1 MAKRR
6 SIISKYLS
14 ELEWRNSVPRSAL
27 RLRRRRPRRGG
38 GSRARSGRRR
48 SEMVGIVCRECGND
62 GRLSR
67 WERKNGTWGCPSCGF
82 INRFDPEAF
91 VSSRRAWMGNVGKAG
106 LAMLGGITGSV
117 STYLLSRPTRTYSFV
132 GSGGVKFSGGEAV
145 HGETQHS
152 RTTRIV
158 EEPRQPASP
167 RSYSRSATMAN
178 QTVPLRLG

>member
-1 MAKRR
+1 
-6 SIISKYLS
+6 
-14 ELEWRNSVPRSAL
+14 
-27 RLRRRRPRRGG
+27 
-38 GSRARSGRRR
+38 
-48 SEMVGIVCRECGND
+48 MVGIVCRECGND

-132 GSGGVKFSGGEAV
+132 GSGGVKFSGGL
-145 HGETQHS
+145 ETKIVPGVA
-152 RTTRIV
+152 RIV
-158 EEPRQPASP
+158 TATYAPTILIEPVSPATARPCMAKLSIPERRELWKNHVSP
-167 RSYSRSATMAN
+167 HRHDPTAGLQRWLIKQFPFASDEWRSGWLA
-178 QTVPLRLG
+178 